1 MGYFNYF
8 IKCIIRNIAYKLCKP
23 KVLLTFLLA
32 AAILFILHSTG
43 YCVEW
48 DQSEIDIVLSRLGG
62 LVTDLKTNNSILY
75 GIEDL
80 TEENK
85 QKLAEIDNEL
95 SSISSLLNTINSNT
109 DNVETQLN
117 NIYTRLDSLNNNI
130 ISIVSTL
137 STNNSQ
143 LLEQINNNNN
153 EVIEKL
159 DELLNLLTSGETTV
173 LEPSYIINNFLA
185 YPGTFSAF
193 GGSQILVYDLG
204 ENYSNY
210 NFTFTMSYSNTS
222 TGPFPCIVFCSN
234 TKYDNSN
241 ISNGMNYNYSTY
253 KFKQDTNT
261 SNYILTLTSSNCR
274 YIYATNYNNS
284 VVTMKD
290 HKLKLMS
297 SNSLGGL
304 NNSINQGNQLQQ
316 EQNQL
321 QQEQNDFLK
330 DDNVNTEGL
339 EFATDDTVNPTS
351 DGFNTLFNAV
361 YNAFCTTSSEPLTI
375 TLPYINETFTIHP
388 NIVSNGMRKAGLGVV
403 VTLISSFYYF
413 SVCLFI
419 YKDISKIIDNL
430 KSGNITSDCGNVK
443 TEVL

>member
-23 KVLLTFLLA
+23 KVLLTVLLSV
-32 AAILFILHSTG
+32 AILFVLHSTG
-43 YCVEW
+43 YCTEWAQVEIEQCL
-48 DQSEIDIVLSRLGG
+48 DG
-62 LVTDLKTNNSILY
+62 LATITNNQGVMIS
-75 GIEDL
+75 
-80 TEENK
+80 
-85 QKLAEIDNEL
+85 QL
-95 SSISSLLNTINSNT
+95 SSMGVDVRDIETKLNTINT
-109 DNVETQLN
+109 TLN
-117 NIYTRLDSLNNNI
+117 NIWSDTNTISEKLYTIMNDVNEINTNILNIYNTLEENQQELLTEMKNNNDALI
-130 ISIVSTL
+130 D
-137 STNNSQ
+137 
-143 LLEQINNNNN
+143 
-153 EVIEKL
+153 KM
-159 DELLNLLTSGETTV
+159 DELLNLLTSGESTV
-173 LEPSYIINNFLA
+173 VDPSYTINNFIA
-185 YPGTFSAF
+185 YPGVFSAF

-210 NFTFTMSYSNTS
+210 NFTFTMSYSNS
-222 TGPFPCIVFCSN
+222 SSGPFPCIVFCSN

-241 ISNGMNYNYSTY
+241 VSNGMNFNYTTY
-253 KFKQDTNT
+253 KFKQDANT

-284 VVTMKD
+284 VITMKD

-330 DDNVNTEGL
+330 DDNVETEGL

-351 DGFNTLFNAV
+351 DGFNTLFNTV